1 MTPQENTDY
10 FDVNSILENVPC
22 NICGSNNFTVKKKS
36 RYNKQFSIESFI
48 TSYSSSSDISLQ
60 DQLVKC
66 NNCCL
71 TYVNP
76 RISSSLSLQGY
87 VKAIDERH
95 HEQDEYRIKSF
106 KRALKK
112 IKLFTELE
120 KNKTEQ
126 SLFLDVGCAGG
137 AFLKAAND
145 FGYEAIG
152 IEPSNY
158 LAAIAKQKYGLEVY
172 QKTLDEFNISDINI
186 FVISLWDVLEHVPD
200 PTLTLRKA
208 HSLLD
213 DEGVLILNIPM
224 IDSWPARLLGSKWPF
239 YLGVHV
245 YYFNKNS
252 IKNILENTG
261 FKIQKIIPY
270 TQTLSLGYIIARAG
284 VPLPKILSNLLR
296 VPFTYYLG
304 QRTIIAKKNA

>member
-1 MTPQENTDY
+1 
-10 FDVNSILENVPC
+10 VSC
-22 NICGSNNFTVKKKS
+22 NICGSKNFTVIKKAK
-36 RYNKQFSIESFI
+36 YNKQFSIESFI
-48 TSYSSSSDISLQ
+48 TSYSSSSDTSLQ

-66 NNCCL
+66 NNCFL

-95 HEQDEYRIKSF
+95 HEQDQYRIKSF
-106 KRALKK
+106 KRALRK
-112 IKLFTELE
+112 IKLFTKLE
-120 KNKTEQ
+120 KDEIEQ

-137 AFLKAAND
+137 AFLKAARD
-145 FGYEAIG
+145 FGYKAIG

-158 LAAIAKQKYGLEVY
+158 LAAIAEQKYGVKVY
-172 QKTLDEFNISDINI
+172 QKTLDEFNVSDIDI
-186 FVISLWDVLEHVPD
+186 FVISLWDVLEHVPN
-200 PTLTLRKA
+200 PTLTLSKA
-208 HSLLD
+208 YSLLD

-224 IDSWPARLLGSKWPF
+224 IDTWPARLLGSKWPF

-252 IKNILENTG
+252 IRKILEITG

-270 TQTLSLGYIIARAG
+270 TQTLSLGYIIDRAG
-284 VPLPKILSNLLR
+284 IPLPKILSNLLR

-304 QRTIIAKKNA
+304 QRTIIAKKNV